1 MGKSSSSQIKQ
12 QNVVIDIESE
22 DLTYN
27 QARSIRLQLQ
37 RDVEQLRNRVR
48 MLRTEVVRA
57 KKKINETK
65 TKTKQMND
73 LQIKN
78 DETVIRRIEEQ
89 QKNEEKKNLELEQ
102 RRIRKAKEMNSVK
115 IRKQT
120 FEQQKRAAVDEVKHL
135 KASFKNNLQGQ
146 RAEQYMQ
153 AQYKKQQIHEQK
165 RDGYRKMNEYI
176 MRKREM
182 ARQDVN

>member
-1 MGKSSSSQIKQ
+1 
-12 QNVVIDIESE
+12 
-22 DLTYN
+22 
-27 QARSIRLQLQ
+27 
-37 RDVEQLRNRVR
+37 

-89 QKNEEKKNLELEQ
+89 QKNEERKNLELEQ

-120 FEQQKRAAVDEVKHL
+120 FEQ
-135 KASFKNNLQGQ
+135 
-146 RAEQYMQ
+146 
-153 AQYKKQQIHEQK
+153 
-165 RDGYRKMNEYI
+165 
-176 MRKREM
+176 
-182 ARQDVN
+182 